1 MGASTKATEKRTA
14 CTRRCHFIY
23 WCTIRGVY
31 DSIFPLITL
40 TDTSLVYLLACYTAF
55 LATGHAIGLKSIK
68 SGTVDAYLL
77 TIKKFLKNFDEIS
90 DRDARMFTGTAV
102 IAPPIKKVID
112 EMKRFE
118 KQPNRREPWTL
129 QLQARLYKES
139 QDEPADSLTK
149 VGFQW
154 FSCVLPAGCRRIEWC
169 QPYASRDPTKEP
181 ELNIRN
187 ETYAFCVDDVQF
199 LGIGQRRF
207 TTPYAIQN
215 RDEVY
220 FVELTFR
227 VQKNGK
233 NGEVKRFAR
242 NHRSPFMDQ
251 ITHWITIL
259 ERFSRLVGLEDK
271 TRPLAIYYDY
281 AKGKVLNICS
291 DDSKSILQN
300 IVRLEYGIT
309 DPKELSKWTN
319 HSIRVGMACILQ
331 SQGKSGDYIQRALR
345 WCSESWKLYT
355 RNLWS
360 ESIDLS
366 NTMSNELET
375 VTQLLDAY

>member
-23 WCTIRGVY
+23 WCKIRNVY
-31 DSIFPLITL
+31 GSIFPLITL
-40 TDTSLVYLLACYTAF
+40 EDTSLVYLLACYTAF

-68 SGTVDAYLL
+68 SGTVDGYLL
-77 TIKKFLKNFDEIS
+77 TIKKFLKNFDEQS
-90 DRDARMFTGTAV
+90 DRDARMFTGAAV
-102 IAPPIKKVID
+102 IAAPIKKIID

-129 QLQARLYKES
+129 QLQARLFKES
-139 QDEPADSLTK
+139 EDEQDDSLAK
-149 VGFQW
+149 AGFQW

-169 QPYASRDPTKEP
+169 QPYASRDPAKEP

-187 ETYAFCVDDVQF
+187 ETYAFCADDVRF
-199 LGIGQRRF
+199 LGIGHRRL

-215 RDEVY
+215 RDEVHY
-220 FVELTFR
+220 VEITFR
-227 VQKNGK
+227 VQKNGV

-242 NHRSPFMDQ
+242 NVRSPFLNAVV
-251 ITHWITIL
+251 HWIIIL
-259 ERFSRLVGLEDK
+259 ERFDRLVGLDNK

-281 AKGKVLNICS
+281 AKGKTLNICS
-291 DDSKSILQN
+291 DDSKSLLQN
-300 IVRLEYGIT
+300 TVRLEYGIT

-331 SQGKSGDYIQRALR
+331 SQGKPGDYIQRALR
-345 WCSESWKLYT
+345 WCSETWKLYT

-366 NTMSNELET
+366 NTMTNEMDT
-375 VTQLLDAY
+375 ITQLLDAY